1 MRMRL
6 TWRAHE
12 MFAVF
17 VSISFIH
24 NEIVDSIISV
34 SLGTACHIFLRDSSL
49 ACVKW
54 ALSLGLWRAPLDV
67 R

>member
-1 MRMRL
+1 
-6 TWRAHE
+6 

-34 SLGTACHIFLRDSSL
+34 SLGHKKSHGTKSYFLIQW
-49 ACVKW
+49 V
-54 ALSLGLWRAPLDV
+54 LSNSE
-67 R
+67 